1 MLPFNYHHLY
11 YFYLIAREGSISKAG
26 RQLNLAQPTLSAQL
40 KQLEEFLGVVLFTR
54 EKRRLTLTQEG
65 HLVLSYASM
74 IFDLG
79 LELQGRL
86 KTLSEQVK
94 LHIHIGVTPYV
105 PPTII
110 DTLLNYILTNVIGAR
125 FSVREDKLEILTQ
138 DLADHLLDVIL
149 TDTPFAAK
157 STPGINNHLI
167 GRIPIVFCANTH
179 LAKRCTRFPEDLN
192 NVPLILP
199 AAPTRMYTLV
209 REYLDINH
217 VEMEIIGEIEDS
229 EIVRRLV
236 LRGYGVAPLNL
247 LTVQNAPS
255 RQRLVVL
262 NEKPDENLCEKIY
275 LITKKRTFPNPLIEM
290 ILENFLIEDFMKN
303 FDRCKK
309 AQKPD

>member
-11 YFYLIAREGSISKAG
+11 YFYVIAKEGSISKAA
-26 RQLNLAQPTLSAQL
+26 RQLSLAQPTLSAQL
-40 KQLEEFLGVVLFTR
+40 KQFEEFFGVVLFTR
-54 EKRRLTLTQEG
+54 EKRRLNLTQEG

-79 LELQGRL
+79 LELKGRL
-86 KTLSEQVK
+86 KKLSEQVK

-105 PPTII
+105 PKTII
-110 DTLLNYILTNVIGAR
+110 DTLLNYILTTVASAR
-125 FSVREDKLEILTQ
+125 FSVREDKIDILTQ

-157 STPGINNHLI
+157 SSQGINNHLI
-167 GRIPIVFCANTH
+167 GRIPIVFCANAH
-179 LAKRCTRFPEDLN
+179 LAEKCRRFPEDLN
-192 NVPLILP
+192 KVPLILP
-199 AAPTRMYTLV
+199 AAPTQMYTLV
-209 REYLDINH
+209 REYLDRNH

-255 RQRLVVL
+255 RQKLVVL
-262 NEKPDENLCEKIY
+262 NAERDENLCEKIY
-275 LITKKRTFPNPLIEM
+275 LITKKRKLPNPILDA

-303 FDRCKK
+303 LDQCKNIH
-309 AQKPD
+309 QLE